1 MMSRKLYL
9 VCYDVRSPKRL
20 RKALL
25 ILKEFAGG
33 GQYSCFECYLSG
45 TEKRELINRVG
56 ELLHEEDAFILLPM
70 NRASTV
76 TCLGTAVPAQDEE
89 YYYLG

>member
-1 MMSRKLYL
+1 MTARKLYL
-9 VCYDVRSPKRL
+9 ACYDVRAPRRL

-45 TEKRELINRVG
+45 TEKQELMDRVG
-56 ELLHEEDAFILLPM
+56 DLLHEEDAFILLPM
-70 NRASTV
+70 NRAGAV